1 MEYIIILFLMI
12 LLSFGLYKMKKISDE
27 TRKKMMKEIE
37 DGEKLS

>member
-1 MEYIIILFLMI
+1 MI

-37 DGEKLS
+37 DNEKLS

>member
-12 LLSFGLYKMKKISDE
+12 SLSFGLYKMKKILDK

-37 DGEKLS
+37 DSEKLS

>member
-12 LLSFGLYKMKKISDE
+12 LLSFGLYKMKKILDE

-37 DGEKLS
+37 DSEKLS

>member
-37 DGEKLS
+37 DSEKLS